1 MCDEDFD
8 MKNCVV
14 VDAPWVKGIGRD
26 VQLKL
31 SYRVIEYFG
40 EIGERLDL
48 PPERIMEIYLRHIA
62 DTEFSI
68 PIHTPA
74 ADDET
79 GATAVGDSL

>member
-14 VDAPWVKGIGRD
+14 VDAPWVKGVGRD

-31 SYRVIEYFG
+31 SHRVIEYFSG
-40 EIGERLDL
+40 IGERLDL
-48 PPERIMEIYLRHIA
+48 PPERIMEIYLRHIV
-62 DTEFSI
+62 DTEFNI
-68 PIHTPA
+68 PIHMPA